1 MEGGNP
7 MGRNV
12 TEKILGTH
20 VRTGELKPGARLG
33 LSVDQT
39 LIQDAT
45 GTMACLEFEAI
56 GIDRVQTEVSV
67 TYTDHNLI
75 QADYRN
81 PDDHRYLQDVAAK
94 YGMICSLAG
103 NGICHQV
110 HLERFARPGGTLL
123 GSDSHT
129 PTAGGIGML
138 AIGAGGLDV
147 ALAMAGEPFTLSMP
161 KVVRIELS
169 GALSPFVS
177 AKDVILEVLRRIGVK
192 GGVGKVLEYGGPG
205 TASLSV
211 PERATITNMGAE
223 TGATSSVF
231 PSDEVALRWLKVQG
245 RESQWVEIKADDD
258 AAYDSTIGI
267 DLASLEPLVACP
279 FQPDKVVPVRELA
292 GLAVDQVMFGSC
304 TNSSLRDILAAAH
317 FLKGRTVH
325 PKVDAGFSPGSR
337 QVILEGNDRGAIAD
351 LVRAGV
357 RLLESSCGPCIG
369 MGFAPPTEGV
379 SLRTI
384 NRNFLGRCGHST
396 GKVYLVSPEVAAAS
410 ALTGVLTD
418 PRELARELGLPPF
431 CFDLPERLLVE
442 DNRFIMPSPTPGE
455 ITIRRGP
462 NIAPFPVLEA
472 LPDELEGT
480 VLLKVKDDIT
490 TDHIMP
496 AGAKVLPFR
505 SNIPEI
511 SKYVFEVIDPTFP
524 DRAKAA
530 GGGFIVGGANYG
542 QGSSREHAALAP
554 RTLGVKAVLAKSFAR
569 IHLANLVNFGI
580 LPVVFDD
587 PADYESVEQGDAL
600 SLRLDSVGEGETFFV
615 TNRTKG
621 LRLACRT
628 PIESEDLQIIRAGG
642 RLNWAGTKKAR
653 PGA

>member
-1 MEGGNP
+1 

-12 TEKILGTH
+12 TQKILETH
-20 VRTGELKPGARLG
+20 VRGGTLEEGARLG
-33 LSVDQT
+33 LKIDQT

-45 GTMACLEFEAI
+45 GTMACLEFEAV
-56 GIDRVQTEVSV
+56 GIDRVRTELSV

-75 QADYRN
+75 QADFRN

-94 YGMICSLAG
+94 FGMVCSLAG

-110 HLERFARPGGTLL
+110 HLERFARPGATLL

-129 PTAGGIGML
+129 PTAGGVGMI

-147 ALAMAGEPFTLSMP
+147 ALAMAGEPFTLAMP
-161 KVVRIELS
+161 KVVRVQLA

-205 TASLSV
+205 AASLSV

-223 TGATSSVF
+223 TGATTSVF
-231 PSDEVALRWLKVQG
+231 PSDGVTREWLRVQG
-245 RESQWVEIKADDD
+245 RESEWVQILADED
-258 AAYDSTIGI
+258 AAYDSTIEI

-279 FQPDKVVPVRELA
+279 FQPDNVVPVRELA
-292 GLAVDQVMFGSC
+292 GLQVDQVMFGSC

-317 FLKGRTVH
+317 FLKGRSVH
-325 PKVDAGFSPGSR
+325 PRVDAGFSPGSR
-337 QVILEGNDRGAIAD
+337 QVILEGNERGAIAD

-357 RLLESSCGPCIG
+357 RLLEASCGPCIG
-369 MGFAPPTEGV
+369 MGFAPPTDGI

-418 PRELARELGLPPF
+418 PRDLAAELGLPPF
-431 CFDLPERLLVE
+431 RFELPERLVVE
-442 DNRFIMPSPTPGE
+442 DNRFVMPSAAPGE
-455 ITIRRGP
+455 VTIRRGP
-462 NIAPFPVLEA
+462 NIAPFPELEA
-472 LPDELEGT
+472 PPGVLEGT
-480 VLLKVKDDIT
+480 VLLKVGDDIT

-511 SKYVFEVIDPTFP
+511 SKYVFEVVDPTFP
-524 DRAKAA
+524 ERAKAG

-580 LPVVFDD
+580 LPVVFEN
-587 PADYESVEQGDAL
+587 PADYESVDQGDVL
-600 SLRLDSVGEGETFFV
+600 SLEMGHIAAGEPFPV
-615 TNRTKG
+615 TDVTKG
-621 LRLACRT
+621 RQVFCRT
-628 PIESEDLQIIRAGG
+628 PVDAEDIEIIRAGG
-642 RLNWAGTKKAR
+642 RLRWAGKEK
-653 PGA
+653 GE

>member
-1 MEGGNP
+1 

-12 TEKILGTH
+12 TEKILETH
-20 VRTGELKPGARLG
+20 LAEGELKPGARLG
-33 LSVDQT
+33 LRVDQT

-129 PTAGGIGML
+129 PTASGIGMI

-147 ALAMAGEPFTLSMP
+147 ALAMAGEPFTLAMP
-161 KVVRIELS
+161 KIVRVELS
-169 GALSPFVS
+169 GALQPFVS

-205 TASLSV
+205 VSSLSV

-223 TGATSSVF
+223 TGATFSIF
-231 PSDEVALRWLKVQG
+231 PSDEVTRQWLRVQG
-245 RESQWVEIKADDD
+245 RESQWVESRADDD
-258 AAYDSTIGI
+258 AAYDSTIEI
-267 DLASLEPLVACP
+267 DLAGLEPLVACP

-292 GLAVDQVMFGSC
+292 GLTVDQVMFGSC

-317 FLKGRTVH
+317 FLKGRAVH
-325 PKVDAGFSPGSR
+325 PGVDAGFSPGSR
-337 QVILEGNDRGAIAD
+337 QVILEGNERGAIDD
-351 LVRAGV
+351 LVRSGV
-357 RLLESSCGPCIG
+357 RLLEASCGPCIG

-418 PRELARELGLPPF
+418 PRDLAEKLGLPPF
-431 CFDLPERLLVE
+431 RFDLPEKLVVE
-442 DNRFIMPSPTPGE
+442 DNRFIMPSPAPGE
-455 ITIRRGP
+455 VAIRRGP
-462 NIAPFPVLEA
+462 NIAPFPELKA
-472 LPDELEGT
+472 PPAELEGT
-480 VLLKVKDDIT
+480 VLLKVGDDIT

-511 SKYVFEVIDPTFP
+511 SKFVFEVVDPAFP
-524 DRAKAA
+524 DRAKAE

-580 LPVVFDD
+580 LPVVFQD
-587 PADYESVEQGDAL
+587 PASYESIDQGDVL
-600 SLRLDSVGEGETFFV
+600 SLRLDLVAAGETFVV

-621 LRLACRT
+621 TGMTCRT
-628 PIESEDLQIIRAGG
+628 PVEAEDLEIIRAGG
-642 RLNWAGTKKAR
+642 RLNWAGAKKGH